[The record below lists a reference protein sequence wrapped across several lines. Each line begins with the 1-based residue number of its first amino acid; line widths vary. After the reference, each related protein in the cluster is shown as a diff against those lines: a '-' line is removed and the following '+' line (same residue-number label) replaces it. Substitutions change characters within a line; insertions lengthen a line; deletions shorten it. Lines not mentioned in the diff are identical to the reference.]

1 MTIGSHVAEIARQG
15 IWASLTGGW
24 CYEPANSIF
33 CNTVHLYTWSILLI
47 TPLLIGIFASG
58 AVSVQVFIGYV
69 IFIVLFFAL
78 LKLAITYLHNVF
90 DTTDPIIKYTANK
103 KSTQADVCRSPRSSF
118 SGRAMSMNDIE
129 MVDMAESRRRRRSE
143 AEGDDVIQRHSMRF
157 EEDEPEFANVLFNN
171 MKSIREDDSSSSGS
185 SKKSHNGLL
194 EDKEERPK
202 IVEAFILPTDSFEL
216 LPIANNRRPS
226 EGYSKQTFTRKLS
239 EPSFEALATSSR
251 TPRRKGSTSSTTM
264 RRVHSSSDAAHHFQR
279 RYSAFYTRDS
289 RRGRRS
295 SPPMNSQSRPEIFLE
310 KSKFEETGKSDKIV
324 DDGQEPC
331 CSKSI
336 KPAPSVEPGPSKE
349 IPDPEKE
356 EKSSVKSLAKL
367 YETKLPSSG
376 MLRRLGHKDFPAE
389 EIPGGQP
396 EDLKGKITKFLEEL
410 IDKHPETLDVIESV
424 RQNRLG
430 NRATFS
436 FDVERDRDRPPLN
449 VRRRSRHR
457 AVASSGFAVAN
468 LREGTHV
475 AYDHEDTSEGAVH
488 SFQDENGTW
497 WTYTFS
503 DQGTG
508 VAHPL
513 GSTRAINEMFNQRKS
528 ESPGTGRKVK
538 SSKHRRHASAAGA
551 VMPVETCSI
560 DSSQSGPSRLARSAG
575 PSSRRSGS
583 LTTDKIPELSSGT
596 YDLKPDD
603 EIGKISD
610 QHDSTTSGN
619 AQGFNSINEDEEK
632 RPKRRRRRRQ
642 RVHSSSSEEGGNN
655 EYISNIPSSIFHAPG
670 HTAGSHSNEGI
681 PFSRQFISLAQLA
694 SRFTGGNQFPILQ
707 QTTGA
712 SISRHSATATPAG
725 THGSGLSSS
734 RARTALE
741 VFADER
747 RRRVLN
753 VGESP
758 GERRE
763 YIRLQM
769 DSDNG
774 AEPSAQA
781 SSLASMRVINELAPL
796 GATGLRFTP
805 RQSRVKANYYYRLKP
820 FTIGQGLQV
829 KLDRL
834 SVAALFDRNNSIVSY
849 FVDIILAAL
858 VTTLAAALIGRGIY
872 EEISLLFFAFVV
884 AGSQFS
890 LLKSVQPDAASPVH
904 GFNWLVAYSRPVYF
918 ILLATIILILDLWS
932 TNWNIYESSK
942 FLGAWNLNPFTEEK
956 STSIEIII
964 GLRDVISIMLLL
976 LPIGFTIGILRS
988 MFAVGLLTLIGHFAY
1003 YFDAHSTQNTVFS
1016 GFVALTISI
1025 GYVMSRWSSNP
1036 LFVSILFNNLMPWN
1050 RGCISMGRDQ
1060 EEEDKKIENKNQGVG
1075 GSKQETT
1082 TIAGQNEIEI
1092 EAPTTQNTNQT
1103 NISIMGGFKTTD
1115 PLPEILK
1122 NTLGQRV
1129 NSDLFYFTINSIVI
1143 FGLHST
1149 SLFTAAQPYCEISIS
1164 MLCIF
1169 FGFVN
1174 HYLYRKLRMH
1184 TPWKI
1189 FSRPI
1194 LKAHEF
1200 FLFESTVEAKLM
1212 FFERIHIWMRTIEKN
1227 ILYPLLMIS
1236 YMTSYSWELPV
1247 PVTSL
1252 SDPAYSWI
1260 VVPISALCG
1269 FRIIRTAYSQPQM
1282 VYIPLTGVFV
1292 LCSFG
1297 IGIFQKPDLRPPLP
1311 DGVEPGF
1318 WTSPKIYITPLVVLY
1333 LFIMIYPKVQE
1344 LTLKL
1349 NFVLAYIA
1357 PWQISWGSA
1366 FHAFAQPF
1374 SLPHSGMI
1382 LLQAIFSSLIS
1393 APLNPFLGSSFF
1405 LMSYVRPVKF
1415 WEKDYNTKRVDH
1427 SNLRLISQ
1435 IDRGPMMD
1443 DSNLNA
1449 IFYEHLTRS
1458 LQQSLAGDL
1467 CLGRW
1472 ATSVHQGD
1480 CFILAS
1486 NYLNCLVHIVEVGNG
1501 FVTFQVRG
1509 LEFRGTYCHQREVE
1523 AISEDMNDSNGFC
1536 CCTLASP
1543 PGMLSI
1549 NNMFALRWL
1558 AWEVTASKYII
1569 DGYSITDNSAVN
1581 LLQVHELRRLL
1592 VSLYIKCIVYYALAS
1607 RNFDKWLGNET
1618 ILKALEP
1625 IISNHRYVDNDQMF
1639 CAANDEDYDLNV
1651 MGISRNN
1658 FEELYGTW
1666 IQHCYER
1673 KIAKSNGEMFVN
1685 EPHDMEVVNCFCFAL
1700 SILGRRTLGAAAY
1713 NRHANAAESF
1723 LFGLHALFKG
1733 DLRITSSL
1741 DEWVFCDPDILS
1753 NVVSPA
1759 VRMALKLHQDHFAAA
1774 DDFEQISQLYEKIE
1788 HYQTMLFI
1796 SHEHDPAWR
1805 QAIISNTPSLLAL
1818 RHMYDDG
1825 QDDYKIIMLNK
1836 MHLNMRVI
1844 KLNRECV
1851 RAFWAGQQQELIFLR
1866 NRNPERG
1873 SIQNARQVL
1882 RNMINSSADQP
1893 IGYPIY
1899 VSPLTTSFIESHD
1912 QIKKVLGSSIT
1923 FCKIGDSICKAF
1935 RRLRQH
1941 FGPSGSSNLP
1951 VISQGTGPLIVGPAV
1966 AQAGNTPAPYRKRG
1980 TTGSAGASS
1989 GVGLAGSI
1997 GGEKLD
2003 DAISIKTAASSIA
2016 PPGIETKSQKSKKKF
2031 EQMEEEMENPT
2042 KEIDDGLEEKK
2053 KETSVLVLGQT
2064 APETTTTGEEIFV
2077 QIADDSKVLS
2087 KLNEPLKATS
2097 NTVVVWPS
2105 EEWRKRGGK
2114 SLWPNNVE
2122 NGMRGTVAHIWKPFH
2137 ANIIFRSHAGYI
2149 YLVRMFP
2156 KNNPEGEP
2164 FFVPILR
2171 DGVMEITKEEF
2182 LQSTPQSSDPVARL
2196 GIVRHASEVDLTSS
2210 TPRES

>member
-1 MTIGSHVAEIARQG
+1 
-15 IWASLTGGW
+15 
-24 CYEPANSIF
+24 
-33 CNTVHLYTWSILLI
+33 LLI

-58 AVSVQVFIGYV
+58 AVSVQVFVGYV
-69 IFIVLFFAL
+69 VFIILFFAL

-103 KSTQADVCRSPRSSF
+103 KSVQADVCRSPRSSF
-118 SGRAMSMNDIE
+118 SGMAMSMNDIE
-129 MVDMAESRRRRRSE
+129 MVDMGENRRRRRSE
-143 AEGDDVIQRHSMRF
+143 AEVDDVIRHSTRF
-157 EEDEPEFANVLFNN
+157 EEDEPEFANVLFHN
-171 MKSIREDDSSSSGS
+171 MKSIREDDSSSSVS

-202 IVEAFILPTDSFEL
+202 IVEAYILPTDSFEL

-226 EGYSKQTFTRKLS
+226 EGHPKQTFTRKLS
-239 EPSFEALATSSR
+239 EPSFETLTTSSK
-251 TPRRKGSTSSTTM
+251 TPRRKGSNSSVTM

-279 RYSAFYTRDS
+279 RYSAYYTRDS

-295 SPPMNSQSRPEIFLE
+295 SPPTNSQSRPEISSE
-310 KSKFEETGKSDKIV
+310 KSKFEDIVKNDRIV

-336 KPAPSVEPGPSKE
+336 KPGPSTEPGPSKE
-349 IPDPEKE
+349 VVDLEKE
-356 EKSSVKSLAKL
+356 ERSSVKSLAKL
-367 YETKLPSSG
+367 YEAKLPSSG
-376 MLRRLGHKDFPAE
+376 VLRRLGHRDFPVE
-389 EIPGGQP
+389 EIPGSQP

-430 NRATFS
+430 NRPTFS
-436 FDVERDRDRPPLN
+436 FDGERDRDRPPLN

-457 AVASSGFAVAN
+457 TVAPPGFAVAN

-475 AYDHEDTSEGAVH
+475 AYDHEDTTEGAIH

-528 ESPGTGRKVK
+528 ESPGNSRKVK
-538 SSKHRRHASAAGA
+538 SNKHRRHASAAGA

-560 DSSQSGPSRLARSAG
+560 DSSQSGPSRLARSTG
-575 PSSRRSGS
+575 PSSRRSES
-583 LTTDKIPELSSGT
+583 LTTDKIPPLSSGT
-596 YDLKPDD
+596 YIDLRHDD
-603 EIGKISD
+603 EFGRVSD
-610 QHDSTTSGN
+610 QQDSTSTN
-619 AQGFNSINEDEEK
+619 AQGFNSVNEHEER

-642 RVHSSSSEEGGNN
+642 RIHSSSSEEGNN
-655 EYISNIPSSIFHAPG
+655 EYISNTPASILHPPGQSVGHSSD
-670 HTAGSHSNEGI
+670 GI
-681 PFSRQFISLAQLA
+681 TFPRQFISLAQLA
-694 SRFTGGNQFPILQ
+694 SRFTGGNQIPILQ
-707 QTTGA
+707 QTTIPNVA
-712 SISRHSATATPAG
+712 RHSATATPAG
-725 THGSGLSSS
+725 THGSGLPSS
-734 RARTALE
+734 RGRTALE

-753 VGESP
+753 IGESS

-834 SVAALFDRNNSIVSY
+834 SVAALFDRNSSLVSY
-849 FVDIILAAL
+849 FIDVILAGL
-858 VTTLAAALIGRGIY
+858 VTTLAAALISRGIY

-918 ILLATIILILDLWS
+918 IILASIILILDLWA
-932 TNWNIYESSK
+932 TDWNIYESTELVNS
-942 FLGAWNLNPFTEEK
+942 WNLNPFSDQK
-956 STSIEIII
+956 STPTEIII
-964 GLRDVISIMLLL
+964 GLRDIVSMLLLL
-976 LPIGFTIGILRS
+976 LPIAFTIGLLPQISTLAMHIFEQIDMHFFGATASFSLFSAFIGLLRS
-988 MFAVGLLTLIGHFAY
+988 FFCFGLLTLIGHFAY
-1003 YFDAHSTQNTVFS
+1003 YFDSSSTQNTVFS

-1025 GYVMSRWSSNP
+1025 GYIMSRWSSNP
-1036 LFVSILFNNLMPWN
+1036 LFLSILFNNLMPWN
-1050 RGCISMGRDQ
+1050 NGCISLRRNESN
-1060 EEEDKKIENKNQGVG
+1060 EEGKLDKNQAYVKSG
-1075 GSKQETT
+1075 TT
-1082 TIAGQNEIEI
+1082 LSGQNEIEI
-1092 EAPTTQNTNQT
+1092 EGATPNQNNM
-1103 NISIMGGFKTTD
+1103 SIMGGFKTTD
-1115 PLPEILK
+1115 PLPDILK
-1122 NTLGQRV
+1122 NTLEERV
-1129 NSDLFYFTINSIVI
+1129 NSDLFYFVFNSIVI

-1169 FGFVN
+1169 FGFFN

-1212 FFERIHIWMRTIEKN
+1212 FFERIHLWMLVIEKN
-1227 ILYPLLMIS
+1227 ILYPLLIIS
-1236 YMTSYSWELPV
+1236 YMTSYAWVLP
-1247 PVTSL
+1247 L
-1252 SDPAYSWI
+1252 SNNWLSSPIYSWI
-1260 VVPISALCG
+1260 VVPITALCG
-1269 FRIIRTAYSQPQM
+1269 FRIMRTAYGQPQM
-1282 VYIPLTGVFV
+1282 VYIPLTGAFV

-1297 IGIFQKPDLRPPLP
+1297 IGIFQKPELRPALP
-1311 DGVEPGF
+1311 EGVVPGF
-1318 WTSPKIYITPLVVLY
+1318 WNSPEIYITPLIVLY
-1333 LFIMIYPKVQE
+1333 FFIMIYPKIQE

-1472 ATSVHQGD
+1472 ATSVNSGD

-1592 VSLYIKCIVYYALAS
+1592 VSLYIKCIVYYALS
-1607 RNFDKWLGNET
+1607 SPNFDKWLLNET

-1625 IISNHRYVDNDQMF
+1625 IISNNRYVDNDQMF

-1651 MGISRNN
+1651 GGISRAN

-1673 KIAKSNGEMFVN
+1673 KLTKSTVENYVN
-1685 EPHDMEVVNCFCFAL
+1685 EGLTDLEIINCFCFAL

-1733 DLRITSSL
+1733 DLRITSNS

-1753 NVVSPA
+1753 NVISPA

-1774 DDFEQISQLYEKIE
+1774 DDFEQISQLYDKIE

-1899 VSPLTTSFIESHD
+1899 VSPLTTSFIESHS

-1923 FCKIGDSICKAF
+1923 FCTIGNSICKAF

-1951 VISQGTGPLIVGPAV
+1951 IINNSTGPLIVGPAV

-1980 TTGSAGASS
+1980 TTGSAGAGSAI
-1989 GVGLAGSI
+1989 GLAGSI
-1997 GGEKLD
+1997 AGEKLD

-2016 PPGIETKSQKSKKKF
+2016 PPGVEIKVQQKTKKKF
-2031 EQMEEEMENPT
+2031 EQMDEEPENST
-2042 KEIDDGLEEKK
+2042 KEVEDAPEEKK
-2053 KETSVLVLGQT
+2053 KEIVLVLGQT
-2064 APETTTTGEEIFV
+2064 SLESTTTGNEMFV
-2077 QIADDSKVLS
+2077 QITDNKKILS
-2087 KLNEPLKATS
+2087 RLNEPLKATS

-2114 SLWPNNVE
+2114 SFWPDTVE
-2122 NGMRGTVAHIWKPFH
+2122 NGMRGTVVHTWKPFH
-2137 ANIIFRSHAGYI
+2137 ANITFRSHAGLI

-2156 KNNPEGEP
+2156 KNSPDGEP
-2164 FFVPILR
+2164 FYVPILN
-2171 DGVMEITKEEF
+2171 DGVVEITKEEF
-2182 LQSTPQSSDPVARL
+2182 LQSSLQSLDPVTRVGVVKPL
-2196 GIVRHASEVDLTSS
+2196 SEMNLTPTT